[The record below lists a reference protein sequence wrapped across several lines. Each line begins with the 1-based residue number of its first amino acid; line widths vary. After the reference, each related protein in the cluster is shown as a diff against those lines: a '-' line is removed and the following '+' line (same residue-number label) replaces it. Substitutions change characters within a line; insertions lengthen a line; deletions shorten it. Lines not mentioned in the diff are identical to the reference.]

1 MKDFLANVAAD
12 IINKY
17 GTNLAD
23 IAIVFPN
30 KRAALFM
37 NEYFA
42 RLTNKPLW
50 APSYITISELFA
62 QQSSLVVS
70 DNIKLICEL
79 HKVFTHCTQTNESLD
94 AFFGWGQLLL
104 SDFDDL
110 DKNLADASKV
120 FQNLSNI
127 KEYDDITYLTDEQKQ
142 VLKQFFSSFTDN
154 HNSVIKERFIKLWSK
169 LEDIYTQFQ
178 SAITQQGITYE
189 GHLYRSVIEQQ
200 SFVLS
205 KKMYLFVGFNLLH
218 KTEEKLFEYLMK
230 EQKACFYWD
239 FDYYYMDKTEPEA
252 GYYIKKY
259 LSVFPN
265 ELDNKEDTIYNNW
278 AKNKDITYLS
288 SSTKNLQTRYISDW
302 LRANN
307 RIEAGKRTVI
317 VLCDETLLPNV
328 LHSLPPEVDKV
339 NITMG
344 FPLHHAQVSL
354 LVQSLFDLYQI
365 GKISG
370 ANGFRLNFVNKVLMH
385 PYIKNLSEKAD
396 LLYTYLQKNHI
407 YYPQF
412 DQLKDEENKQEL
424 LDDNLKFIFR
434 NILNTTN
441 NANLTL
447 LEHIIEILK
456 RVGKHTEIKK
466 DPLAQESVFRMYTL
480 LNRLKQLIESGDLII
495 ETTTLRNLV
504 NQLVRSTSI
513 PFHGEPIEGIQ
524 IMGVLET
531 RNLDFDNILMLC
543 CNEGFMPKSVN
554 DSSFIPYNIRKA
566 YELTTK
572 EHKIKIFAYY
582 FYRLLQRASN
592 ISLTYTNS
600 IQEGKTNEMSRFM
613 LQLLVERPN
622 SITKLSLKSEQGYK
636 TKEKTPIVK
645 TNEVMKLLNNINK
658 LSPTAINR
666 YLSCPAKF
674 YYNNVLGVKEP
685 EESHE
690 DVSDNRTFGI
700 VFHKAMENIYE
711 EYYKNHKWITEEEID
726 KLLKNEHFLLQN
738 IDKAFATEL
747 FNIGKQSFKPQYNG
761 LQQINRKVIF
771 RYIQQVL
778 KLDKKNAPFI
788 IKGLEL
794 NVKKEICFEA
804 NKENKKLLLHGYI
817 DRLDECG
824 SDKQINE
831 MRVIDYKTGSFK
843 DKAPTNL
850 DDVFTRTNI
859 HQKHSDYYLQAILY
873 SGIIKNNKEYNPNNL
888 PVSPHLLFI
897 LQSSKDD
904 YSSALY
910 FDKKK
915 EDGGKTFLKDEPNL
929 YPDFEEKLKEV
940 LAEMYNPHVPF
951 NITEDSK
958 TCEYCPYL
966 SLCKREKE
974 ESKN

>member
-370 ANGFRLNFVNKVLMH
+370 TNGFRLNFVNKVLMH

-396 LLYTYLQKNHI
+396 LLYTYLQKNHT

-412 DQLKDEENKQEL
+412 DQLKDEQNKQEL

-636 TKEKTPIVK
+636 TKEKTPITK

-711 EYYKNHKWITEEEID
+711 EYCKNNKWITEEEID

-794 NVKKEICFEA
+794 NVKKEICFET

-904 YSSALY
+904 YNSALY

>member
-178 SAITQQGITYE
+178 SVIKEQGITYE
-189 GHLYRSVIEQQ
+189 GHLYRSVIEKQ

-480 LNRLKQLIESGDLII
+480 LNRLKQLIENDDLVI

-636 TKEKTPIVK
+636 TKEKTPITK

-726 KLLKNEHFLLQN
+726 KLLKNEHLLLQN

-778 KLDKKNAPFI
+778 KLDKKNAPFM

-794 NVKKEICFEA
+794 NVKKEIFFET

-850 DDVFTRTNI
+850 DEVFTRTNI

-904 YSSALY
+904 YNSALY